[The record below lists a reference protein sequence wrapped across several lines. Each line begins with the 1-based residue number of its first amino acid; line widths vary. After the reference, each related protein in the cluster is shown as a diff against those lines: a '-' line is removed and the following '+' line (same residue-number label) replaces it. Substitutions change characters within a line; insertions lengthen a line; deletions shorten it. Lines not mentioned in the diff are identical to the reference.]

1 MFKFSMLEST
11 EPKTNTR
18 LGDESLVHKVSVT
31 VSDPQHTMASKRK
44 DKMEKKVRVR
54 ANNEKDA
61 ITLAKDH
68 YKRQGYKVHDANWV
82 GIHEATVNTADIEK
96 KKNITAKDKQTLG
109 KVADLMAREKQ
120 LRDKQMQK
128 NKQVNELTSG
138 ALGRYI
144 DKAGHEAD
152 KLKKHATSGE
162 YKDIA
167 KNLLAKRQKGLN
179 RAANKLAHRAM
190 MKDYQDSSKRG
201 RLTDEVEMK
210 EEKTT
215 VKKDSYSWGKMVTIH
230 KGASDSIPLHPEH
243 QAKVK
248 ALRPSGTNSKD
259 TFKDETGRRIHV
271 AREGDKVHFLSS
283 QGREQPRHIATV
295 DYKHFDEQLDAP
307 FAGAKPKTG
316 DVKDKSGAVHTAMS
330 RAKHLAKMAAAK
342 EKKPVKKFSNYNKE

>member
-1 MFKFSMLEST
+1 MFKFSMLEKSDP
-11 EPKTNTR
+11 ELKHR
-18 LGDESLVHKVSVT
+18 VSVT
-31 VSDPQHTMASKRK
+31 VSDPQHTMASKRNE
-44 DKMEKKVRVR
+44 KMEKKVKLY
-54 ANNEKDA
+54 AKDEKHA
-61 ITLAKDH
+61 EELAKH
-68 YKRQGYKVHDANWV
+68 HFKKQGYKVHDSNYISV
-82 GIHEATVNTADIEK
+82 VENVEYVKEATVDVGDVEK
-96 KKNITAKDKQTLG
+96 KKNITSKDKQTLG
-109 KVADLMAREKQ
+109 KVADLMARERQ

-128 NKQVNELTSG
+128 NKRVNELTSG

-190 MKDYQDSSKRG
+190 MKDYHTSSKKG
-201 RLTDEVEMK
+201 WSTEEVDMT
-210 EEKTT
+210 EEKVT

-248 ALRPSGTNSKD
+248 ALRPSGTHSKD

-283 QGREQPRHIATV
+283 QGKEQARHIATV
-295 DYKHFDEQLDAP
+295 DYKHFDEQVDAP
-307 FAGAKPKTG
+307 FTGGKPKTG

-342 EKKPVKKFSNYNKE
+342 EKKPTKGFSSFNKNK